1 MRSSQLFRT
10 VVRFASAAGLL
21 SCCAL
26 VSCQKADEK
35 PEPNELEGVYV
46 VGSVDD
52 ANTAVLWENGALRRL
67 ESGSHARSVA
77 VAGKDVY
84 AGGNEYNF
92 DYDRWEARVWKNG
105 VLQALDLGDAEYARL
120 ESLTVAE
127 GNVYVL
133 GFLSK
138 GAGQQ
143 YDVPVVWKNGML
155 VCRLTDGNE
164 GAMVSSIVVSGSDV
178 YVGGSCGT
186 ADGPSVVTLWKN
198 GAPQKL
204 SDGIYSAS
212 LTALAISDGAVYAVG
227 YEFRG
232 DDLIGMLWRNG
243 VPTQLCEASYR
254 SMPMGVCVDGSDV
267 YVAIWSVGGNGQAGM
282 YAVLWKNG
290 EMELLPAK
298 GLADIRAVTVSKGHV
313 YVTGHYDINA
323 GAVGVWKDGK
333 LIPLPGEGYATVFGI
348 FVK

>member
-178 YVGGSCGT
+178 YFGGSFGT
-186 ADGPSVVTLWKN
+186 ADGPSVV
-198 GAPQKL
+198 
-204 SDGIYSAS
+204 
-212 LTALAISDGAVYAVG
+212 
-227 YEFRG
+227 
-232 DDLIGMLWRNG
+232 
-243 VPTQLCEASYR
+243 
-254 SMPMGVCVDGSDV
+254 
-267 YVAIWSVGGNGQAGM
+267 
-282 YAVLWKNG
+282 
-290 EMELLPAK
+290 
-298 GLADIRAVTVSKGHV
+298 
-313 YVTGHYDINA
+313 
-323 GAVGVWKDGK
+323 
-333 LIPLPGEGYATVFGI
+333 
-348 FVK
+348 